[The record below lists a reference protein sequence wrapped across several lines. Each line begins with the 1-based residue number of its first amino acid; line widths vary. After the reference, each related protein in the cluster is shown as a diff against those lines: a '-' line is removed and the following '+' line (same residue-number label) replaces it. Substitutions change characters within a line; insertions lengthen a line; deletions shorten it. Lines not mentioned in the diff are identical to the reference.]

1 MTARRANEGGCA
13 GPDAKAEHGR
23 LARLSPPPPPV
34 APFAPPRRAG
44 TGAVSGMGG
53 AEPKT
58 VQRIETL
65 RYWGGLPVYR
75 PSNGDADWFALV
87 TFSDVLSAHY
97 TLEKRFL
104 VPEARCVCKLGC
116 PGD

>member
-1 MTARRANEGGCA
+1 M
-13 GPDAKAEHGR
+13 
-23 LARLSPPPPPV
+23 
-34 APFAPPRRAG
+34 
-44 TGAVSGMGG
+44 SGVGG

-97 TLEKRFL
+97 NAG
-104 VPEARCVCKLGC
+104 EAISGAGGEVCL
-116 PGD
+116 